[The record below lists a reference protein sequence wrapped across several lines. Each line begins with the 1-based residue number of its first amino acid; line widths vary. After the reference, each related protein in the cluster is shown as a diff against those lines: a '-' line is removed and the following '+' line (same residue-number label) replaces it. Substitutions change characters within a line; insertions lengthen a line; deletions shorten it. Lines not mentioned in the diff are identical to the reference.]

1 MVAEVIKVNP
11 LLWDTSIQEVY
22 TDENDELSRQYFLLS
37 NSSVFYITMSSG
49 GPIVSNDD
57 GDGYENVT

>member
-1 MVAEVIKVNP
+1 MNP

>member
-1 MVAEVIKVNP
+1 MNP

-49 GPIVSNDD
+49 DPIVSNDD